1 MVEEF
6 LDDTKLIP
14 VPKPLANQLRL
25 LAGRMGVSVSN
36 ITTEALE
43 QVIRAD
49 ELNSSVKE
57 AVDIL
62 HMAQVHK
69 GAGLVT
75 FQRTG
80 IKDLIKRLYA
90 EDSEG
95 LLNIWYRAGRWYAAY
110 LSNRL
115 NGDFFNFFE
124 KDLLVS
130 WNLDESDII
139 VEDVVVHVRLTSF
152 GMSQEFTDLLVVYTK
167 GFFEELGYSV
177 SEEDVLAGLVSF
189 ELLKKDVKFTSIKQK

>member
-1 MVEEF
+1 MVEEL

-25 LAGRMGVSVSN
+25 LAGRLGVSVSS

-43 QVIRAD
+43 QVLRAD
-49 ELNSSVKE
+49 ELDSSVKD

-69 GAGLVT
+69 GAGLVN
-75 FQRTG
+75 FQRAG
-80 IKDLIKRLYA
+80 VKDLIKRLYD

-95 LLNIWYRAGRWYAAY
+95 LLNIWYRSGRWYAAY
-110 LSNRL
+110 LSNLL
-115 NGDFFNFFE
+115 NGNLFRFFE

-130 WNLDESDII
+130 WNLDESDIH
-139 VEDVVVHVRLTSF
+139 VKDVVVDVRLTSF
-152 GMSQEFTDLLVVYTK
+152 GMSHEFTELLVVYTK
-167 GFFEELGYSV
+167 GFFEELGYKV
-177 SEEDVLAGLVSF
+177 FNEDILSGLISF
-189 ELLKKDVKFTSIKQK
+189 KFRKTMK

>member
-1 MVEEF
+1 LVEEL

-25 LAGRMGVSVSN
+25 LAGRMGVSVSS

-43 QVIRAD
+43 QVLRAD
-49 ELNSSVKE
+49 ELNSSVKD

-69 GAGLVT
+69 GAGLVN
-75 FQRTG
+75 FQRAG
-80 IKDLIKRLYA
+80 VKDLIKRLYD
-90 EDSEG
+90 EDSDG
-95 LLNIWYRAGRWYAAY
+95 LLNTWYRSGRWYGAY

-115 NGDFFNFFE
+115 NGDFFKFFE
-124 KDLLVS
+124 QDLLVS
-130 WNLDESDII
+130 WNLDESEIT

-152 GMSQEFTDLLVVYTK
+152 GMSFEFTELLVVYTK
-167 GFFEELGYSV
+167 GFFDELGYMV
-177 SEEDVLAGLVSF
+177 SEEDVLSGLVSF
-189 ELLKKDVKFTSIKQK
+189 RFIKKLN

>member
-1 MVEEF
+1 LVEEL

-25 LAGRMGVSVSN
+25 LAGRLGVSVSS

-43 QVIRAD
+43 QVLRAD
-49 ELNSSVKE
+49 ELDSSVKD

-69 GAGLVT
+69 GAGLVN
-75 FQRTG
+75 FQRAG
-80 IKDLIKRLYA
+80 VKDLIKRLYD

-95 LLNIWYRAGRWYAAY
+95 LLNIWYRSGRWYAAY
-110 LSNRL
+110 LSNLL
-115 NGDFFNFFE
+115 NGNLFRFFE

-130 WNLDESDII
+130 WNLDESDIH
-139 VEDVVVHVRLTSF
+139 VKDVVVDVRLTSF
-152 GMSQEFTDLLVVYTK
+152 GMSHEFTELLVVYTK
-167 GFFEELGYSV
+167 GFFEELGYKV
-177 SEEDVLAGLVSF
+177 FNEDILSGLVSF
-189 ELLKKDVKFTSIKQK
+189 KFRKTMK

>member
-1 MVEEF
+1 LVEEL

-25 LAGRMGVSVSN
+25 LAGRLGVSVSS

-43 QVIRAD
+43 QVLRAD
-49 ELNSSVKE
+49 ELDSSVKD

-69 GAGLVT
+69 GAGLIN
-75 FQRTG
+75 FQRAG
-80 IKDLIKRLYA
+80 VKDLIKRLYD

-95 LLNIWYRAGRWYAAY
+95 LLNIWYRSGRWYAAY
-110 LSNRL
+110 LSNLL
-115 NGDFFNFFE
+115 NGNLFRFFE

-130 WNLDESDII
+130 WNLDESDIH
-139 VEDVVVHVRLTSF
+139 VKDVVVDVRLTSF
-152 GMSQEFTDLLVVYTK
+152 GMSPEFTELLVVYTK
-167 GFFEELGYSV
+167 GFFEELGYKV
-177 SEEDVLAGLVSF
+177 FNEDILSGLVSF
-189 ELLKKDVKFTSIKQK
+189 KFRKTMK